1 MAHDLGACNCEAY
14 PSLRSLKRT
23 MQMFSRS
30 RLLVFSL
37 LAMAG
42 GCDRLAPREPTY
54 CGPGFYVTG
63 EHVTVLAEEQQADF
77 DVTRLAYNEVVWVA
91 YSGNG
96 VRPPRYLNAAR
107 VGEWV
112 SKPEIGGLFART
124 GFDFPAYVELRPSQ
138 GSAAQPGDLNELS
151 KAVRAR
157 STAYDPCVAPEVVTH
172 AGRADDGS

>member
-1 MAHDLGACNCEAY
+1 ML
-14 PSLRSLKRT
+14 LRS
-23 MQMFSRS
+23 S
-30 RLLVFSL
+30 LLVISL
-37 LAMAG
+37 LAIAG

-54 CGPGFYVTG
+54 CGLGFYVTG
-63 EHVTVLAEEQQADF
+63 KNVTVLAEEQKVDF
-77 DVTRLAYNEVVWVA
+77 DVTRLAYDDVVWLA

-96 VRPPRYLNAAR
+96 VRPPRYSNVAR

-151 KAVRAR
+151 KAVRPR